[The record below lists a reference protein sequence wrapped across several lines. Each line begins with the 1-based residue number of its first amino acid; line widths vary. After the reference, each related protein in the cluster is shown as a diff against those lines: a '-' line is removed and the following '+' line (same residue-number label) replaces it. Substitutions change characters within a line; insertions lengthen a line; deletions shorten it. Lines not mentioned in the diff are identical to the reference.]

1 MAKQKS
7 TLRIIVPLV
16 ILLVGVGVAVLVAQT
31 GGKSRPTQP
40 TPDVVTDQTPA
51 PAEPVGRQ
59 ESAEPPG
66 QQPEPA
72 GEPPAPIEGLHAR
85 VAPGPVDLGDIGSV
99 QEDSG
104 YELRAVISPLGA
116 GLESLE
122 LTAHFEELERLRHVV
137 LQKTQ
142 PLRLGQV
149 EATAV
154 PFALTALIVNGTR
167 VDLTSGPAG
176 EPVWTRRAGG
186 GPGELEATI
195 LDAEGRQVVRVH
207 RTLRVQPHS
216 HVVEIVQRAEN
227 LSDAPLNLRWI
238 HTGPVSFKSAGGG
251 YGGDKRRLRFGY
263 WLNPKAQ
270 ANDPAV
276 LSYEFTEPLPKVIGV
291 YRAPNGLYTAPVSEE
306 IWPNPLSN
314 KRGLRLVWMGITG
327 RYFGVAMHPLV
338 DPAGADKTLNAER
351 VLRIAGVD
359 PATPLNAER
368 TEILN
373 SAVLLGL
380 LESRSMTVPPG
391 GSASF
396 DLGAYAGPL
405 SRSAINEEPM
415 ARSLG
420 LDGLVLYNFGGMC
433 AWCTFQPLARLLLAV
448 LRSVDSFT
456 GDWGISIIILV
467 IIVRTIL
474 HPVNRWSQIRVQ
486 RFSAQM
492 QSIAPKMQK
501 IKEKFKDDPKRQ
513 QQETTKLWKEE
524 GINPAGMLG
533 CLPMFLQSPVWIALY
548 ATLYFAVELRHQ
560 PAFYG
565 VFQKINRWP
574 FLADLSQADNAIPLG
589 RSINLWLVSFSAIN
603 LLPILLG
610 LVFYFH
616 QKYLTPPTTATLTP
630 EQEST
635 QKMVKIMT
643 VVMFPV
649 LMYAAPSGLSLYFI
663 TNSVLAIGENKWI
676 RHHMHQHGLLDPDKI
691 REQAKARREGGFLS
705 RLQKLAQQQQ
715 AAQQASNRMMR
726 RVKNV
731 APEHPDRNEPK
742 FKKRK

>member
-7 TLRIIVPLV
+7 TLRLIVPLV
-16 ILLVGVGVAVLVAQT
+16 ILLAGVGVAILVAQT
-31 GGKSRPTQP
+31 GGKPRSSQPQP
-40 TPDVVTDQTPA
+40 TPDAVADQTTQAQPRPAEQPGEKPA
-51 PAEPVGRQ
+51 PVEPETRVV
-59 ESAEPPG
+59 
-66 QQPEPA
+66 
-72 GEPPAPIEGLHAR
+72 PIEGLHAR
-85 VAPGPVDLGDIGSV
+85 VAPGPVDLGTLGSV
-99 QEDSG
+99 QQDSG
-104 YELRAVISPLGA
+104 YEVRAVISPLGA

-122 LTAHFEELERLRHVV
+122 LTGHFEDLDRLQHVM

-142 PLRLGQV
+142 PLRLGQA

-154 PFALTALIVNGTR
+154 PFALTALVVNGTR

-195 LDAEGRQVVRVH
+195 LDAEGREIVRIE
-207 RTLRVQPHS
+207 RTLRVQPRS
-216 HVVEIVQRAEN
+216 HMVEIVQRAVN
-227 LSDAPLNLRWI
+227 LTGEPLSIRWV
-238 HTGPVSFKSAGGG
+238 HTGPVSFESSGGG

-276 LSYEFTEPLPKVIGV
+276 LSYEFTEPLPSVVGV
-291 YRAPNGLYTAPVSEE
+291 HRAPNGLYTATVSEE
-306 IWPNPLSN
+306 VWPNPVST

-327 RYFGVAMHPLV
+327 RYFGVALHPLV
-338 DPAGADKTLNAER
+338 DASTTDKTLNAER

-359 PATPLNAER
+359 PATPINADR
-368 TEILN
+368 NDILKG
-373 SAVLLGL
+373 AVVLGL
-380 LESRSMTVPPG
+380 LESRAVSVPAG

-415 ARSLG
+415 AKSLG

-486 RFSAQM
+486 RFGAQM
-492 QSIAPKMQK
+492 QGIAPKMQK

-533 CLPMFLQSPVWIALY
+533 CLPMFLQSPIWIALY

-565 VFQKINRWP
+565 VFQKINGWP
-574 FLADLSQADNAIPLG
+574 FLADLSQSDNAIPLG
-589 RSINLWLVSFSAIN
+589 HTVNLWLVSFSAIN

-676 RHHMHQHGLLDPDKI
+676 RHHMNKHGLLDPDKI
-691 REQAKARREGGFLS
+691 REQARARRQGGFLA
-705 RLQKLAQQQQ
+705 RLQQLAQQQQ
-715 AAQQASNRMMR
+715 AGQQASNRMMR

-731 APEHPDRNEPK
+731 APDKPDRGEPK

>member
-16 ILLVGVGVAVLVAQT
+16 ILLAGVGVAVLVAQT
-31 GGKSRPTQP
+31 GGKAQQSQP
-40 TPDVVTDQTPA
+40 TPDVVADQATPPSRPQEPA
-51 PAEPVGRQ
+51 VEQPSGQPKPPPAAEPSV
-59 ESAEPPG
+59 
-66 QQPEPA
+66 
-72 GEPPAPIEGLHAR
+72 PIEGLHAR
-85 VAPGPVDLGDIGSV
+85 VAPGPVDLGTLGSV
-99 QEDSG
+99 RDDSG
-104 YELRAVISPLGA
+104 YELRAVLSPLGA

-122 LTAHFEELERLRHVV
+122 LTGHFEELDRLQHVM

-154 PFALTALIVNGTR
+154 PFALTALVVNGSR

-176 EPVWTRRAGG
+176 EPVWTRRPAG
-186 GPGELEATI
+186 GPGELEAII
-195 LDAEGRQVVRVH
+195 LDAEGREVIRVH
-207 RTLRVQPHS
+207 RTLRVQPNS
-216 HVVEIVQRAEN
+216 HVVEIIQRAEN
-227 LSDAPLNLRWI
+227 LTDNPLDIRWI
-238 HTGPVSFKSAGGG
+238 HTGPVSFESSSGG

-270 ANDPAV
+270 ASDPAV
-276 LSYEFTEPLPKVIGV
+276 LSYEFTEPLPNVIGV
-291 YRAPNGLYTAPVSEE
+291 HRAPNGLYTATVSEE
-306 IWPNPLSN
+306 IWPNPVST

-327 RYFGVAMHPLV
+327 RYFGVALHPLV
-338 DPAGADKTLNAER
+338 DPAATDKTLNADR
-351 VLRIAGVD
+351 VLRIAGFD
-359 PATPLNAER
+359 PATPPNADR
-368 TEILN
+368 NDVLKG
-373 SAVLLGL
+373 AVVLGL
-380 LESRSMTVPPG
+380 LESGMMHVPPG
-391 GSASF
+391 ASASF

-415 ARSLG
+415 ARNLG

-467 IIVRTIL
+467 LIVRTIL

-486 RFSAQM
+486 RFGAQM
-492 QSIAPKMQK
+492 QGIAPKMQK

-533 CLPMFLQSPVWIALY
+533 CLPMFLQSPIWIALY

-565 VFQKINRWP
+565 VFQKINGWP
-574 FLADLSQADNAIPLG
+574 FLADLSRSDNAIPLG
-589 RSINLWLVSFSAIN
+589 HTLNLWIVSINAIN
-603 LLPILLG
+603 LLPLLLG

-676 RHHMHQHGLLDPDKI
+676 RHHMNTHGLLDPDKI

-705 RLQKLAQQQQ
+705 RLQQLAQQQQ
-715 AAQQASNRMMR
+715 SNQQASNRMMR
-726 RVKNV
+726 RVKNI
-731 APEHPDRNEPK
+731 APDKVDRNDPK